1 MSELDT
7 KMRRLQ
13 DARKK
18 AEDVS
23 RRRQRISGELDG
35 HLKRLAELE
44 EKCRDDYGCEVGEL
58 PGLSAKLEKE
68 AERAI
73 IEAERLLT
81 VPAVPA
87 AKTIPDSA
95 AETVKAAPV
104 KPVDPSKV
112 LRRSTISPPEEDVL

>member
-23 RRRQRISGELDG
+23 KRRQRIAGELDG

-44 EKCRDDYGCEVGEL
+44 KKCRDDYGCEVAEL

-73 IEAERLLT
+73 VEAERLLT
-81 VPAVPA
+81 VPAA
-87 AKTIPDSA
+87 SA
-95 AETVKAAPV
+95 TPAETVKAAPV
-104 KPVDPSKV
+104 KPVEPLKV
-112 LRRSTISPPEEDVL
+112 PRRSTISLPEEDVL

>member
-23 RRRQRISGELDG
+23 KRRQRIAGELDG

-44 EKCRDDYGCEVGEL
+44 KKCRDDYGCEVAEL

-81 VPAVPA
+81 VPAA
-87 AKTIPDSA
+87 SASASA

-104 KPVDPSKV
+104 KPAEPLKV
-112 LRRSTISPPEEDVL
+112 PRRSTISPPEEDVL

>member
-1 MSELDT
+1 
-7 KMRRLQ
+7 MRRLQ

-23 RRRQRISGELDG
+23 RRRQRIAGELDG

-44 EKCRDDYGCEVGEL
+44 KKCRDDYGCEVAEL

-73 IEAERLLT
+73 VEAERLLT
-81 VPAVPA
+81 VPAA
-87 AKTIPDSA
+87 SASA

-104 KPVDPSKV
+104 KPAEPLKV
-112 LRRSTISPPEEDVL
+112 PRRSTISPPEEDVL

>member
-1 MSELDT
+1 VSELDT

-44 EKCRDDYGCEVGEL
+44 KKCRDDYGCEVGEL

-81 VPAVPA
+81 VPA

>member
-35 HLKRLAELE
+35 HLKRLSELE
-44 EKCRDDYGCEVGEL
+44 KKCRDDYGCEVGEL

-81 VPAVPA
+81 VPAS
-87 AKTIPDSA
+87 TPDSA

-104 KPVDPSKV
+104 KPVEPAKV
-112 LRRSTISPPEEDVL
+112 SPKRPPISRVEEDVL

>member
-23 RRRQRISGELDG
+23 KRRQRIAGELDG

-44 EKCRDDYGCEVGEL
+44 KKCRDDYGCEVAEL

-73 IEAERLLT
+73 VEAERLLT
-81 VPAVPA
+81 VPAAEPA
-87 AKTIPDSA
+87 KP

-104 KPVDPSKV
+104 KPAEPLKV
-112 LRRSTISPPEEDVL
+112 PRRSTISLPEEDIL